1 MKSMSRPQRNY
12 SVDEYLEMEARSDAR
27 HEYLHGAIIAMS
39 GGTFDHNQ
47 IALNLYAALLP
58 ARDRGCRAF
67 VNDIRVT
74 MPSGLWTYP
83 DVVAI
88 CGGPATVPG
97 KGTTATNP
105 VFIAEVL
112 SSDTAAY
119 DRGQKF
125 DLYRSI
131 PTFRDYLLIDQSTI
145 DVEHRWREG
154 DTWQSK
160 RYTSLDGEIPLTGV
174 PSTLRVRDLYES
186 VSLGRRTPDHS

>member
-1 MKSMSRPQRNY
+1 MRSMSRPQRNF
-12 SVDEYLEMEARSDAR
+12 SVDEYLEMEAQSDVR
-27 HEYLHGAIIAMS
+27 HEYLQGAIIAMS

-47 IALNLYAALLP
+47 IALNVYQAWVP

-74 MPSGLWTYP
+74 MPTGLWTYP
-83 DVVAI
+83 DVVVI
-88 CGGPATVPG
+88 CGGPRTVPG

-119 DRGQKF
+119 DRGKKF

-131 PTFRDYLLIDQSTI
+131 PTFRDYLLIDQYTI
-145 DVEHRWREG
+145 DVEHRWRDG
-154 DTWQSK
+154 DTWKAQ
-160 RYTSLDGEIPLTGV
+160 RYTSLDDEIPLTGV
-174 PSTLRVRDLYES
+174 SLTLRVRDLYDG
-186 VSLGRRTPDHS
+186 VSLDG